1 MYRSCIHI
9 HRTVSSRSCMGPYAS
24 TEHTAAQHIKLQYT
38 VIYCNTLLNTGT
50 LWNTLQHTATHC
62 TLSVF
67 ISLGTS
73 PALQHAT
80 AHCNTLQ
87 HTATRCNTLQH
98 AATHCNTLQ
107 ALGFHFFGYFACNA
121 ARYSTLQHTA
131 IHCNTLQ
138 HAATRCN
145 TLQHTC
151 KLSVSSSSGPS
162 PPSSVISAPLF
173 RLYIRI
179 SRYTNICIYTR
190 KERER
195 ER

>member
-1 MYRSCIHI
+1 MCVSVCRCVHMYRSCIHI

-50 LWNTLQHTATHC
+50 
-62 TLSVF
+62 
-67 ISLGTS
+67 
-73 PALQHAT
+73 
-80 AHCNTLQ
+80 HCNTLQ
-87 HTATRCNTLQH
+87 HT
-98 AATHCNTLQ
+98 ATHCNTLQ

-195 ER
+195 EM